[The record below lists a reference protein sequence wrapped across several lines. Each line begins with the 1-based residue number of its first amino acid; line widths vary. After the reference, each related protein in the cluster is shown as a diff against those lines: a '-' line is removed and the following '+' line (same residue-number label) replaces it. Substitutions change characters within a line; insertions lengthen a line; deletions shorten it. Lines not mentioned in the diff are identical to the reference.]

1 MLSKEHLQPLA
12 APFGLDPSELTFVA
26 SSQNHVYRGQ
36 LASGRQV
43 ILRISEGRFRSKSEV
58 LAELDWIAHLAS
70 RGISV
75 CRPVPALDGGLCISY
90 DADDRE
96 CVVTC
101 FEHAPG
107 TKITAEHLKPSL
119 YKKLGTLLGDIHAE
133 AASYEVDAQASER
146 AHGYGSRLICQDF
159 DVLGDQLS
167 PTFRSSVANLV
178 SELRTWPTDPS
189 SYGLIHGDVSF
200 GNCHIHDED

>member
-101 FEHAPG
+101 FEHAP
-107 TKITAEHLKPSL
+107 
-119 YKKLGTLLGDIHAE
+119 
-133 AASYEVDAQASER
+133 
-146 AHGYGSRLICQDF
+146 
-159 DVLGDQLS
+159 
-167 PTFRSSVANLV
+167 
-178 SELRTWPTDPS
+178 
-189 SYGLIHGDVSF
+189 
-200 GNCHIHDED
+200 